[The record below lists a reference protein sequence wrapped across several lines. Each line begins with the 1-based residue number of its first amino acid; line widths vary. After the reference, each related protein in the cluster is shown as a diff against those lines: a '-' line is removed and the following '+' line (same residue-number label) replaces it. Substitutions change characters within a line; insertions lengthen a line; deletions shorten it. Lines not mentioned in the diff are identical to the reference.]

1 MLRQTIKLQR
11 ISALVLLVSLISV
24 CATSKAYAQG
34 FAPTLTSNTNPTS
47 PIIPNNMV
55 PMLPAGETPPDMPV
69 PPPGDG
75 NNPMVVTPG
84 DTGQPGQVATNQ
96 ADTTNGTIFSSMN
109 GTNRTTVYVYRQG
122 TGAASGTI
130 GIAGGTDNPNPAA
143 RGRRMVMT
151 LRPDTLSA
159 QQITDINGIL
169 GIDMLGGQ
177 TVIQANATNQQL
189 ALINASL
196 APSADDPSRIGQQV
210 ASPYFANGWT
220 QITQD
225 PTAAQYAAWQRPG
238 EQELFIYA
246 GMPFIRTMCRY
257 LVLTGV
263 VFATVKIALAAYAIS
278 MGHPYAGSRVIA
290 AVSGLALLLCA
301 YTIWKIVTL
310 NTMHLNSTTF
320 TNNPRPQQGAGT
332 TPLAKSNLPIV
343 PTAPTGRPNRSGV
356 PVIPLSGN

>member
-1 MLRQTIKLQR
+1 MLRQINKLQR
-11 ISALVLLVSLISV
+11 KSMKASQLFALILVVSTFSIF
-24 CATSKAYAQG
+24 AASKANAQG
-34 FAPTLTSNTNPTS
+34 FASPVTANQNPTS
-47 PIIPNNMV
+47 PITPANMV

-84 DTGQPGQVATNQ
+84 DTGQPPQVATSQ
-96 ADTTNGTIFSSMN
+96 ADQTNGTIFSSIN

-122 TGAASGTI
+122 TGTGT
-130 GIAGGTDNPNPAA
+130 GNNNSA

-169 GIDMLGGQ
+169 GIDMLGGD
-177 TVIQANATNQQL
+177 TVIQANATNTQLQQ
-189 ALINASL
+189 INASL
-196 APSADDPSRIGQQV
+196 APSADDPNRIGQNV
-210 ASPYFANGWT
+210 ASPYFTNGWT

-225 PTAAQYAAWQRPG
+225 PTAAQFASWQRPN

-257 LVLTGV
+257 LVILGV
-263 VFATVKIALAAYAIS
+263 VFATVKIALASYAVA
-278 MGHPYAGSRVIA
+278 MGHPYAGTRVIA
-290 AVSGLALLLCA
+290 AASGLLLLLAA

-310 NTMHLNSTTF
+310 NTMHLNSTGF
-320 TNNPRPQQGAGT
+320 TNNPRPQNGAGT
-332 TPLAKSNLPIV
+332 TALTKSNLPVV
-343 PTAPTGRPNRSGV
+343 PAAPTGRPNRSGV